1 VIEADDRRV
10 VQEVDL
16 PFVNGLTIRDGIRSV
31 AARDPR
37 APAVECDGRH
47 LNFGA
52 LADRI
57 ERVATLARHGLGLGR
72 GDHAAIFS
80 PNRLEYVEVVAGL
93 SAAGVAAVPVSSR
106 ATAAELAYVGGDVDA
121 RVVFVDSELEEPA
134 RAAGLDARVIVF
146 GAEYEELVTRARPSP
161 LEAVPDTDTF
171 CIPYTAGTTGRPK
184 GVLLPHRSRVL
195 TMLLKAIEYGSWGP
209 GCRGLAVAP
218 LFHGAG
224 FANAVG
230 VVYLG
235 GSVLLTRSFDA
246 EETVRL
252 LAERRITDVA
262 MVPTQLQALLEV
274 TGSYDTRALRT
285 IVSMGAALPEAV
297 KERLIARFGEGLL
310 HEGYGTTEASIVSNL
325 RPADQLRKTRS
336 AGRAYPTVHLRV
348 VDETG
353 EQVPD
358 GEVGELYVRSPL
370 LFNGYW
376 RRPVETA
383 AALHDGWC
391 ATGDLVRRDEEGY
404 LFIVD
409 RKGDK
414 IISGG
419 IDISPREIE
428 EALLRHPAVR
438 EAVVYG
444 VPDER
449 WGEAVRAAVVLRS
462 RVSADELLRSC
473 STELARY
480 KLPKA
485 VDFVDAL
492 PRSAAG
498 KTPRRALREAF
509 IAG

>member
-1 VIEADDRRV
+1 M
-10 VQEVDL
+10 
-16 PFVNGLTIRDGIRSV
+16 NGLTLRDGIRSV

-37 APAVECDGRH
+37 APAVECDGRQ
-47 LNFGA
+47 LKFGA

-57 ERVATLARHGLGLGR
+57 ERVATFVRHGLGLGR

-80 PNRLEYVEVVAGL
+80 PNRLEYVELVAGL
-93 SAAGVAAVPVSSR
+93 SAAGVAAVPITSR
-106 ATAAELAYVGGDVDA
+106 ATAAELAYVAGDVEA
-121 RVVFVDSELEEPA
+121 RVMFVDPELEEPA
-134 RAAGLDARVIVF
+134 REAGLEARIVVF
-146 GAEYEELVTRARPSP
+146 GAEYEELVARARPGA
-161 LEAVPDTDTF
+161 LEAVRDTDTF

-224 FANAVG
+224 FANAAG

-235 GSVLLTRSFDA
+235 GSVLMTRSFDA
-246 EETVRL
+246 EQTVRL
-252 LAERRITDVA
+252 LAERQITDVA
-262 MVPTQLQALLEV
+262 MVPTQLQSVLEV
-274 TGSYDTRALRT
+274 AGSYDTRALRT

-325 RPADQLRKTRS
+325 RPADQLRKSRS
-336 AGRAYPTVHLRV
+336 AGRPYPTVNLRV
-348 VDETG
+348 LDESG

-358 GEVGELYVRSPL
+358 GEVGELHVRSPL
-370 LFNGYW
+370 LFTGYW
-376 RRPVETA
+376 RRPADTA
-383 AALHDGWC
+383 ATLHDGWC

-404 LFIVD
+404 LYIVD

-414 IISGG
+414 IVSGG

-438 EAVVYG
+438 EAAVYG
-444 VPDER
+444 VPDDR
-449 WGEAVRAAVVLRS
+449 WGEAVRAAVVVRS
-462 RVSADELLRSC
+462 EVSADELLRSC
-473 STELARY
+473 ADELARY

-485 VDFVDAL
+485 VDFVEAL
-492 PRSAAG
+492 PRTAAG
-498 KTPRRALREAF
+498 KTPRRELREAF
-509 IAG
+509 ISG

>member
-1 VIEADDRRV
+1 M
-10 VQEVDL
+10 
-16 PFVNGLTIRDGIRSV
+16 NGLTLRDGIRAV

-37 APAVECDGRH
+37 APAVECDGRQ

-57 ERVATLARHGLGLGR
+57 ERVVSLAREGLGLQR

-80 PNRLEYVEVVAGL
+80 PNRLEYIELVAGL

-106 ATAAELAYVGGDVDA
+106 VTSAELGFVCGDVEA
-121 RVVFVDSELEEPA
+121 RAVFVAPDLEEVA
-134 RAAGLDARVIVF
+134 RAAQLDARIIVLGDAYEGLLARSQP
-146 GAEYEELVTRARPSP
+146 GAFES
-161 LEAVPDTDTF
+161 VPDTDPF

-184 GVLLPHRSRVL
+184 GVLLSHRSRIL
-195 TMLLKAIEYGSWGP
+195 TMLFKALEYGSWGP
-209 GCRGLAVAP
+209 GRRALAVAP

-246 EETVRL
+246 EQTMDL
-252 LAERRITDVA
+252 LAQRQITDVA
-262 MVPTQLQALLEV
+262 MVPTQLQAVLEV
-274 TGSYDTRALRT
+274 PGRYDTRALHT
-285 IVSMGAALPEAV
+285 IVSMGAALPAAV
-297 KERLIARFGEGLL
+297 KERLIARFGDHVL
-310 HEGYGTTEASIVSNL
+310 HEGYGSTEASIISNL

-336 AGRAYPTVHLRV
+336 VGRAYPTVNLRIL
-348 VDETG
+348 DESG
-353 EQVPD
+353 EPVAD
-358 GEVGELYVRSPL
+358 GEVGELHVRSPL
-370 LFNGYW
+370 LFDGYW
-376 RRPVETA
+376 RRPEETA
-383 AALHDGWC
+383 ATLHEGWC
-391 ATGDLVRRDEEGY
+391 ATGDLVRLDEEGFLY
-404 LFIVD
+404 IVD

-414 IISGG
+414 IVSGG

-428 EALLRHPAVR
+428 EALLRHPAVL
-438 EAVVYG
+438 EVAVYG

-462 RVSADELLRSC
+462 EITADELLSAAGA
-473 STELARY
+473 ELARY
-480 KLPKA
+480 KLPKG

-498 KTPRRALREAF
+498 KTPRRELREAF